1 MITYKIPQKKERNIK
16 ADLTKKTGKYFLAR
30 QKGMTK
36 SEAAISLGMAPT
48 ATANIE
54 ATKNY
59 QACVTKYGD
68 VLREKIALEMIAEEQ
83 IKNIMQ
89 DTDKGAKNVAIKQA
103 MDRIE
108 PQQNEEFSSGEI
120 NIIIRPRISQN

>member
-48 ATANIE
+48 GVANIE

-59 QACVTKYGD
+59 QACVKKYGD